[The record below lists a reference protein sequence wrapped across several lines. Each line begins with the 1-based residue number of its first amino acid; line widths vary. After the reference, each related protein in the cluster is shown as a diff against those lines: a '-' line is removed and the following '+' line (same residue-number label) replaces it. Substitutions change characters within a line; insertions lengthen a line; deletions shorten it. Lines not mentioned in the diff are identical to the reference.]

1 VPVQRLSGFDAG
13 FLYMETPT
21 LHMHTLK
28 ISVLDPSTIPGGY
41 TFERVKE
48 VLGERIHLLPPFRR
62 RLAEVPLGLHHPV
75 WIEDPDFDLD
85 YHVRRVEAPTP
96 GTMRELSEVCS
107 DIASRQL
114 DRRRPLWEITVVEG
128 LEHGHIGFVA
138 KIHHCAADG
147 VAAAAMLASVLDTS
161 PDAPPIT
168 PAPWHPDAVPT
179 QRQLLTGA
187 VLAWITAIL
196 NLPALL
202 RRTFEGLR
210 RVAQRRKEADVSP
223 PLPFSTPKTS
233 FNNALTPHRTFCMT
247 TMPLGDFKT
256 VKDHFGVTIN
266 DVLLAVCAG
275 GLRRYLERRG
285 ELPDRP
291 LVAGVPVSVRDGEV
305 RDEGEYIA
313 NSVSNMFTSV
323 PVQLEDPAAR
333 VPAIAEVTKAA
344 KEVHKALGPRTLM
357 DWSEITPPGPFAA
370 FMRAYSRYN
379 LANRHRPPINLVVS
393 NVPGPR
399 EPLYIAGARVVGI
412 WSMGPILESIGL
424 NVTVWSY
431 LDQMNFGVVACRELT
446 PDLWDLM
453 DDLQEALQ
461 ELKKLS

>member
-1 VPVQRLSGFDAG
+1 
-13 FLYMETPT
+13 
-21 LHMHTLK
+21 
-28 ISVLDPSTIPGGY
+28 
-41 TFERVKE
+41 
-48 VLGERIHLLPPFRR
+48 
-62 RLAEVPLGLHHPV
+62 
-75 WIEDPDFDLD
+75 
-85 YHVRRVEAPTP
+85 
-96 GTMRELSEVCS
+96 
-107 DIASRQL
+107 
-114 DRRRPLWEITVVEG
+114 
-128 LEHGHIGFVA
+128 IGFVA

-161 PDAPPIT
+161 PEAPPVT
-168 PAPWHPDAVPT
+168 PAPWHPDPVPS

-187 VLAWITAIL
+187 LLAWIKAIL

-210 RVAQRRKEADVSP
+210 RVARRRKEADVSP

-247 TMPLGDFKT
+247 SMPLADFKA
-256 VKDHFGVTIN
+256 VKDTFGVTIN

-291 LVAGVPVSVRDGEV
+291 LVAGVPVSVRDGEAHA
-305 RDEGEYIA
+305 EGEYIA

-370 FMRAYSRYN
+370 FMRTYSRYN

-424 NVTVWSY
+424 NITVWSY

-453 DDLQEALQ
+453 DDLHEGLQ
-461 ELKKLS
+461 ELRKLA

>member
-1 VPVQRLSGFDAG
+1 MQRLSGFDAG

-28 ISVLDPSTIPGGY
+28 ISVLDPSTVPGGY

-48 VLGERIHLLPPFRR
+48 VLGQRLHLLPPFRR

-85 YHVRRVEAPTP
+85 YHVRRMVAPEP
-96 GTMRELSEVCS
+96 GTMRELSAVCS

-114 DRRRPLWEITVVEG
+114 DRRHPMWEITVVEG

-138 KIHHCAADG
+138 KIHHSAADG
-147 VAAAAMLASVLDTS
+147 VAAAAMLASVLDDA
-161 PDAPPIT
+161 PDAPPVT
-168 PAPWHPDAVPT
+168 PGPWRPDEVPT
-179 QRQLLTGA
+179 QRQLLVGA
-187 VLAWITAIL
+187 LLAWIRVL
-196 NLPALL
+196 LDLPGLL
-202 RRTFEGLR
+202 RRTARGMRAVVR
-210 RVAQRRKEADVSP
+210 RRRQADVSP

-233 FNNALTPHRTFCMT
+233 FNGSLTPHRTFCMT
-247 TMPLGDFKT
+247 SMPLADFKA

-291 LVAGVPVSVRDGEV
+291 LVAGVPVSVRDGEAHA
-305 RDEGEYIA
+305 EGEYIA

-323 PVQLEDPAAR
+323 PVELEDPAER
-333 VPAIAEVTKAA
+333 VVAIAEITKAA

-379 LANRHRPPINLVVS
+379 LADRHRPPINLVVS

-399 EPLYIAGARVVGI
+399 EPLYIAGARIIGI

-446 PDLWDLM
+446 PDLWDLI
-453 DDLQEALQ
+453 DDLHEGLA
-461 ELKKLS
+461 ELKKLV